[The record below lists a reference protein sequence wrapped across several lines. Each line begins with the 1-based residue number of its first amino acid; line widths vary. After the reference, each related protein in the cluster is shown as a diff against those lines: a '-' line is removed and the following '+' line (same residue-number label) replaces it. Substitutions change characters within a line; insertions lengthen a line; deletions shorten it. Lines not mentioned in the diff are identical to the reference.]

1 MRGGRHS
8 ERQLLGLH
16 RIHNVLRGH
25 QLRCTVRIRPAE
37 FLSLALLHAEHHRRG
52 GRGDLVLD
60 DVLDIPHGDPHAAGR
75 PDRIVIPARVMAFVA
90 QRVHNVQRPH
100 VVDGH

>member
-1 MRGGRHS
+1 MPTYRRSAPSETPCTPTLRIRLRGGRHS

-16 RIHNVLRGH
+16 RVHNVLRGH

-60 DVLDIPHGDPHAAGR
+60 DVLDIPVVIHMLLAGQT
-75 PDRIVIPARVMAFVA
+75 AS
-90 QRVHNVQRPH
+90 
-100 VVDGH
+100 